1 MALDLYHPGLHGVIA
16 GETNISSLDH
26 GLIYRGYCVHDLAEE
41 SNFLEVCYLL
51 LHEELPNEE
60 ELADFR
66 SILVEEM
73 ELPEPVTA
81 VLENLP
87 LHVTPLE
94 ALRTGVSLLSH
105 FDPQTNDGPL
115 QGGVGQAVRL
125 LARIPLLIATWH
137 HLRTGE
143 KPPEPATHL
152 GYAGNLFYLIT
163 GREPPVLFERA
174 LDSALIAAAEHEFN
188 PSTYAARMV
197 GSTGGDLYAA
207 VTAALGVLAGSK
219 HGGGDD
225 RVLDLIALV
234 KTPDRAVEWAQ
245 KACKSSDAIPGFGH
259 PVYKDCDPRA
269 ALLETHCAELAMA
282 CGRERTEETADAI
295 ERAVWEEKKLPS
307 NIDWSMSRL
316 LHYLGLPRE
325 LYLPIFAAARVV
337 GWCAHVIEQADCD
350 HVIRPRARYRG
361 VEERAY
367 VRLWDR

>member
-51 LHEELPNEE
+51 LHEELPSEE

-115 QGGVGQAVRL
+115 QGGIGQAVRL

-234 KTPDRAVEWAQ
+234 KTPDQAVEWAQ

-259 PVYKDCDPRA
+259 PVYKDCDRGRRCWRRTVPNWRWPA
-269 ALLETHCAELAMA
+269 VASGRKRRLTPSSGLSGKRRSCRRTSTGRCRGCCTISA
-282 CGRERTEETADAI
+282 C
-295 ERAVWEEKKLPS
+295 
-307 NIDWSMSRL
+307 
-316 LHYLGLPRE
+316 
-325 LYLPIFAAARVV
+325 RVS
-337 GWCAHVIEQADCD
+337 CTCRSSQ
-350 HVIRPRARYRG
+350 RPASSGG
-361 VEERAY
+361 VPT
-367 VRLWDR
+367 